1 MQIEG
6 SIADTTIW
14 TGSRNL
20 DQLKAFITKGV
31 PHSPNS
37 PLHHTTNAYPPTVLP
52 VLRTRLAQRP
62 KYNGAPTLVFIAG
75 AALRVADATRVLKEK
90 ELRGE
95 KGGEVAKLFAKHI
108 KLDEHVAFLR
118 RTKLAAA
125 AGTPGRL
132 GKLLERGTW
141 ILQLP
146 LSLPRVNH

>member
-1 MQIEG
+1 M
-6 SIADTTIW
+6 
-14 TGSRNL
+14 
-20 DQLKAFITKGV
+20 
-31 PHSPNS
+31 
-37 PLHHTTNAYPPTVLP
+37 
-52 VLRTRLAQRP
+52 LRTRLAQRP